1 MRLPETDAMGIV
13 FHGNF
18 FTYLEVG
25 RVDYLRNL
33 GLGERN
39 RPIKDFD
46 NVVARAACDFRSP
59 ARFDDP
65 LVVKVRIAEIRRSS
79 FRFAFEIVHKQEAR
93 LVAGGESVHVA
104 IDAGSYR
111 PIPVPEGFRG
121 VVRAFEG
128 KALLEKRKG

>member
-1 MRLPETDAMGIV
+1 MGIV

-18 FTYLEVG
+18 FTYLDVG
-25 RVDYLRNL
+25 RVDYLKNL

-46 NVVARAACDFRSP
+46 NVVARAALDFRSP

-79 FRFAFEIVHKQEAR
+79 FRFEFLIEHKQEAR
-93 LVAGGESVHVA
+93 VVATGDSVHVA
-104 IDAGSYR
+104 IDAGSFR
-111 PIPVPEGFRG
+111 PIPVPEGFRK

-128 KALLEKRKG
+128 KDLREPKGKG